1 MAKTLVM
8 LRSIAL
14 PFTVVEWSFQTV
26 PRPSSK
32 DRTTASVE
40 TSSPKASPLDSKSG
54 TDGPQNEFS
63 ECFSFALANGA
74 LGVFEVQG
82 KKDPRLQVFIF
93 SDIFDYTNIQQVGE
107 MKVMNLI
114 KIIHRNNITT

>member
-1 MAKTLVM
+1 MRVARFMLNFNTQ

-14 PFTVVEWSFQTV
+14 PFMVVEWSFQTV

-82 KKDPRLQVFIF
+82 KKDPRLQTKVGIFFICC
-93 SDIFDYTNIQQVGE
+93 I
-107 MKVMNLI
+107 
-114 KIIHRNNITT
+114 